1 MDDPEDGLIDSGKI
15 EVLSRPSIPIFNHFI
30 KFRLIG
36 QLTLFNWKKYCIVA
50 WIIQAMFFIS
60 ITTMVKPEWNAT
72 IYTIIILTLCI
83 PLVGYA
89 AVLLNMFNGGWGQEE
104 SRFWC
109 HVRIM
114 FMHGYNTLRWTIS
127 SSIDPLIVICLTQIY
142 QCNIICSCWS
152 AVNIL
157 YAYFIMANIEISKAV
172 AFNVHEKFS
181 NDFDVD
187 LKRVH
192 DIQGRNTTAVD
203 INGFVIIIIG
213 IIPWAFLGYVSSYI
227 FIVYQL
233 LLMVN
238 ELSYANGKQT
248 FVQTEIQFDIIQII
262 FRTILIWIL
271 LWV

>member
-1 MDDPEDGLIDSGKI
+1 MMNDEEEGLINQS
-15 EVLSRPSIPIFNHFI
+15 VPSKLLIFGFMPLEFPKRI
-30 KFRLIG
+30 K
-36 QLTLFNWKKYCIVA
+36 LTLFNWKKYCIVA

-157 YAYFIMANIEISKAV
+157 YAYFIMLWLYIKT
-172 AFNVHEKFS
+172 HFS
-181 NDFDVD
+181 C
-187 LKRVH
+187 L
-192 DIQGRNTTAVD
+192 
-203 INGFVIIIIG
+203 
-213 IIPWAFLGYVSSYI
+213 Y
-227 FIVYQL
+227 
-233 LLMVN
+233 
-238 ELSYANGKQT
+238 GK
-248 FVQTEIQFDIIQII
+248 
-262 FRTILIWIL
+262 
-271 LWV
+271 